1 MKKEGESQMRKIN
14 EFSKIGIALMWISFM
29 FVTGCTFSKEKE
41 TDIFQGSLAKGIL
54 YNEKIYWQTSTSEN
68 PKDGQEIG
76 KVKKIEKRGV
86 FPTKE
91 FSVTQSAEEI
101 ENKKVYSDEELL
113 YIENKNEVQIFEYRT
128 EMELGEEV
136 PLNLEAESEGMAL
149 PHFVYENMRY
159 LLNTELSVEKLPKS
173 FVKVGKIE
181 KTCMVAAK
189 NNTGNLDMGTEFYA
203 SEFQNRYMIV
213 KNPDRTYSVYEN
225 EGY

>member
-1 MKKEGESQMRKIN
+1 MRKIN
-14 EFSKIGIALMWISFM
+14 EFSKIGIVLMLISFM
-29 FVTGCTFSKEKE
+29 FVTGCTSSKEKE
-41 TDIFQGSLAKGIL
+41 TDVFQGNLAKGIL

-76 KVKKIEKRGV
+76 KVKKVEKRGA

-91 FSVTQSAEEI
+91 FSVTQSAEDI

-136 PLNLEAESEGMAL
+136 PLNLEEESEGMAL

-159 LLNTELSVEKLPKS
+159 LLNTELSVEKLSKS
-173 FVKVGKIE
+173 FVKAGEIE
-181 KTCMVAAK
+181 KTCVVAVK
-189 NNTGNLDMGTEFYA
+189 NNTGNFDVGTEFYA
-203 SEFQNRYMIV
+203 SEYQNRYMIA
-213 KNPDRTYSVYEN
+213 KNPDGTYSVYEN
-225 EGY
+225 EGYSQ